1 MTGDQDGVGL
11 RLGDAGGDGADAG
24 RGHQL
29 HADPRLRVDLLEVV
43 DELGEVLDRVDV
55 VVRRRRDQADAGGG
69 VAQPGDQAV
78 DLDARELAAFNPLG
92 ALVRLYRVLP

>member
-55 VVRRRRDQADAGGG
+55 VARRRRDQADAGGDG
-69 VAQPGDQAV
+69 KSVVEGKSVSVRGD
-78 DLDARELAAFNPLG
+78 LG
-92 ALVRLYRVLP
+92 GRRIIKKKKRTN